1 MRSRIDNGQENL
13 FVRILPTPPPTIPD
27 NITPHQRAEV
37 NHTTDTT
44 GTPARPA
51 SCLSPHSSTPLSAG
65 LLYQNPS
72 QLEATT
78 KAQAIPMTKN
88 TDTEFT
94 AVASA
99 CRNPFNQ
106 PTEIIYSLKSPSR
119 NTLQTQLFKLKWSF
133 VHFKLTFVY
142 LANAA
147 VSFKCGL
154 VDSWHD

>member
-13 FVRILPTPPPTIPD
+13 FVRILPTPPPPIPD

-72 QLEATT
+72 QLEAAT
-78 KAQAIPMTKN
+78 KGQAIPMN
-88 TDTEFT
+88 TDT
-94 AVASA
+94 AVTSA
-99 CRNPFNQ
+99 CRDPFNQ

-133 VHFKLTFVY
+133 AHFKLTFVY

-147 VSFKCGL
+147 ARFKCGL